1 MLVVEQPIHALV
13 ECASAAQ
20 MMRVVIRV
28 KHVALDLAC
37 AVLLHLV
44 LGNLL
49 EHIVMLPITYA
60 NAHQRWMHVLAERNV
75 PEALVFVSN
84 FAIACLLFIKTY
96 PEM

>member
-1 MLVVEQPIHALV
+1 MLVVEQPTHAPV

-20 MMRVVIRV
+20 MMLVVIRV
-28 KHVALDLAC
+28 KRVVLDPAC
-37 AVLLHLV
+37 VVLLHLV

-60 NAHQRWMHVLAERNV
+60 NAHQRWMHVLVERNV

-84 FAIACLLFIKTY
+84 FDNKMLIILEILS
-96 PEM
+96 

>member
-1 MLVVEQPIHALV
+1 MLVVEQLTRAPV

-20 MMRVVIRV
+20 MMPVVIRV
-28 KHVALDLAC
+28 KRVVLDPAC

-44 LGNLL
+44 LVNLL

-60 NAHQRWMHVLAERNV
+60 NAHQRWMHVLRERNV

-84 FAIACLLFIKTY
+84 FENRMLIILEILS
-96 PEM
+96 

>member
-1 MLVVEQPIHALV
+1 MLVVEQPTHAPV
-13 ECASAAQ
+13 ECANAAQ

-28 KHVALDLAC
+28 KRVVLDPAC

-49 EHIVMLPITYA
+49 EHIVTLPITYA

-75 PEALVFVSN
+75 LEALVFVSN
-84 FAIACLLFIKTY
+84 LENRMLLIL
-96 PEM
+96 EMLS

>member
-1 MLVVEQPIHALV
+1 MLVVEQLTHAPV

-20 MMRVVIRV
+20 MMLVVIRV
-28 KHVALDLAC
+28 KRVVLDPAC
-37 AVLLHLV
+37 VVLLHLV

-75 PEALVFVSN
+75 PEALVFVSIFDN
-84 FAIACLLFIKTY
+84 GMLIILEIFS
-96 PEM
+96 

>member
-1 MLVVEQPIHALV
+1 MLVVEQQTHVLV
-13 ECASAAQ
+13 ECANAAQ

-28 KHVALDLAC
+28 KRVVLDPAC

-75 PEALVFVSN
+75 LEALVFVSN
-84 FAIACLLFIKTY
+84 LKNRMLLIL
-96 PEM
+96 EMLS

>member
-1 MLVVEQPIHALV
+1 MLVVEQQTHAPV
-13 ECASAAQ
+13 ACANAAQ

-28 KHVALDLAC
+28 KRVVLDLAC

-60 NAHQRWMHVLAERNV
+60 NAHQRLLHVLAERNV

-84 FAIACLLFIKTY
+84 FQNRMILVL
-96 PEM
+96 EMLS

>member
-1 MLVVEQPIHALV
+1 MLVVEQQTHAPV
-13 ECASAAQ
+13 ECANAAQ

-28 KHVALDLAC
+28 KRVALDLAC
-37 AVLLHLV
+37 VVLLRLV

-60 NAHQRWMHVLAERNV
+60 NAHQRWMHVLLEKNV
-75 PEALVFVSN
+75 QEALVFVSN
-84 FAIACLLFIKTY
+84 FAIACLLLLKAY

>member
-1 MLVVEQPIHALV
+1 MLVVEQQTHAPV

-20 MMRVVIRV
+20 MMPVVIRV
-28 KHVALDLAC
+28 KRVVLDLAFV
-37 AVLLHLV
+37 VLLRLV

-49 EHIVMLPITYA
+49 DHIVMLPITYA

-84 FAIACLLFIKTY
+84 FENRMLTILEVLS
-96 PEM
+96 

>member
-1 MLVVEQPIHALV
+1 MLVVEQLTHAPV

-20 MMRVVIRV
+20 MMLVVIRV
-28 KHVALDLAC
+28 KRVVLDPAC
-37 AVLLHLV
+37 VVLLHLV

-75 PEALVFVSN
+75 PEALVFVSIFDN
-84 FAIACLLFIKTY
+84 
-96 PEM
+96 EMLIILEILS

>member
-1 MLVVEQPIHALV
+1 MLVVEQLTHAPV

-20 MMRVVIRV
+20 MMLVVIRV
-28 KHVALDLAC
+28 KRVVLDPAC
-37 AVLLHLV
+37 VVLLHLV

-75 PEALVFVSN
+75 PEALVFVSIFDN
-84 FAIACLLFIKTY
+84 GMLIILEILS
-96 PEM
+96 

>member
-1 MLVVEQPIHALV
+1 MLVVGQLTRAPV

-20 MMRVVIRV
+20 MMLVVIRV
-28 KHVALDLAC
+28 KRVVLDPAC

-60 NAHQRWMHVLAERNV
+60 NAHQRWMHVLVERNV

-84 FAIACLLFIKTY
+84 FENRMLLILDILS
-96 PEM
+96 

>member
-1 MLVVEQPIHALV
+1 MEQLTHAPV
-13 ECASAAQ
+13 ECANAAQ
-20 MMRVVIRV
+20 MMPVVIRV
-28 KHVALDLAC
+28 KRVALDLAC
-37 AVLLHLV
+37 VVLLHLV

-84 FAIACLLFIKTY
+84 FDNRMLIILEILS
-96 PEM
+96 

>member
-1 MLVVEQPIHALV
+1 MLVVEQPTHAPV
-13 ECASAAQ
+13 ECANAAQ

-37 AVLLHLV
+37 VVLLHLV

-60 NAHQRWMHVLAERNV
+60 NAHQRWMHVLVERNV
-75 PEALVFVSN
+75 PEAPVFVSN
-84 FAIACLLFIKTY
+84 FDNRMLIILEILS
-96 PEM
+96 

>member
-1 MLVVEQPIHALV
+1 MLVVEQLTHAPV
-13 ECASAAQ
+13 EFASAAQ

-28 KHVALDLAC
+28 KHVVLDLVC
-37 AVLLHLV
+37 VVLLRLV

-60 NAHQRWMHVLAERNV
+60 NAHQRWMHVLVERNV

-84 FAIACLLFIKTY
+84 FDNRMLIILEILS
-96 PEM
+96 

>member
-1 MLVVEQPIHALV
+1 MRVVEQLTHAPV
-13 ECASAAQ
+13 ECANAAQ

-60 NAHQRWMHVLAERNV
+60 NAHQRWMHVLLEKNV
-75 PEALVFVSN
+75 QEALVFVSN
-84 FAIACLLFIKTY
+84 FAIACLLLLKTY
-96 PEM
+96 PDM